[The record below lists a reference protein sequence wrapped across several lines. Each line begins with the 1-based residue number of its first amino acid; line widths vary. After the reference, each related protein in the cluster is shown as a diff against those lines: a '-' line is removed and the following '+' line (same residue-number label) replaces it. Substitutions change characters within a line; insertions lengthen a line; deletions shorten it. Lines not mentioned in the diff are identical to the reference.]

1 MSITSSALKYLVPRV
16 TKYINNNVEAL
27 TPDYTVPY
35 WDNNYGVLTIDPR
48 KASVF
53 TVDMSLA
60 QITYTS
66 TIGDRLDVFG
76 HTDNMYTNKSFY
88 YFGFNL
94 DQSIAVENPG
104 LEFTVSFNRADGIDW
119 ASYVGVYPDA
129 TLTSVFTT
137 DMLSPAGA
145 FGNFG
150 NVTIT
155 LKSDGTRFRV
165 VNSGPVTWSGAYD
178 GK

>member
-1 MSITSSALKYLVPRV
+1 MT
-16 TKYINNNVEAL
+16 
-27 TPDYTVPY
+27 
-35 WDNNYGVLTIDPR
+35 VLTIDPR

-60 QITYTS
+60 LITYAS
-66 TIGDRLDVFG
+66 ENIDNRVDVYGKIGE
-76 HTDNMYTNKSFY
+76 YTNKPIY

-104 LEFTVSFNRADGIDW
+104 LEFTVCFNWVEGIDYY
-119 ASYVGVYPDA
+119 SYVGVYPDA
-129 TLTSVFTT
+129 TIAGSYKA
-137 DMLSPAGA
+137 DMLSPGGA
-145 FGNFG
+145 FNNFD

-165 VNSGPVTWSGAYD
+165 VNSGPVSWSASYD
-178 GK
+178 W

>member
-16 TKYINNNVEAL
+16 NKYVNNGVEAL
-27 TPDYTVPY
+27 IPDYTVPY
-35 WDNNYGVLTIDPR
+35 WGTDYGVLTIDPR

-60 QITYTS
+60 VITYTS
-66 TIGDRLDVFG
+66 TINDRLDVFG
-76 HTDNMYTNKSFY
+76 HTDNSYPSKPFY

-94 DQSIAVENPG
+94 DQTIAVENPG
-104 LEFTVSFNRADGIDW
+104 LEFTVCFNSASGTNPY
-119 ASYVGVYPDA
+119 SYVGVYPDG
-129 TLTSVFTT
+129 TLTTNNKA
-137 DMLSPAGA
+137 DMLSPALA
-145 FGNFG
+145 FGHFD

-178 GK
+178 W

>member
-16 TKYINNNVEAL
+16 NKYTSNVVEAL
-27 TPDYTVPY
+27 TPDYTNEWWGSY
-35 WDNNYGVLTIDPR
+35 YGLLTIDPR

-60 QITYTS
+60 TISYTS
-66 TIGDRLDVFG
+66 TINDRLDVYG
-76 HTDNMYTNKSFY
+76 QIGNYVNKPFY

-104 LEFTVSFNRADGIDW
+104 LEFTVCFNWAEGIDYN
-119 ASYVGVYPDA
+119 SYVGVYPDGTA
-129 TLTSVFTT
+129 DDSFNA

-145 FGNFG
+145 FGNFD

-165 VNSGPVTWSGAYD
+165 VNSGPVTWSGSYD
-178 GK
+178 W